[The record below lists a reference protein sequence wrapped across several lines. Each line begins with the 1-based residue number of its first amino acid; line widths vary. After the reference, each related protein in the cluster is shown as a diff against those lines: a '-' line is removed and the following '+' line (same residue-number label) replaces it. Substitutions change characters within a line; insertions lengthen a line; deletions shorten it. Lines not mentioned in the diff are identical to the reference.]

1 MAAKYRKIDPRIWDD
16 ERFRVLSPGQKLCA
30 LYTITAQS
38 NRCGIFVYSHGLAF
52 EHLGIEKMDS
62 YRIAIAKVF
71 ETLKWKYDDAAR
83 VLYIPTWWKYNPP
96 ENPKHLKGCLEDLH
110 NVPATPLLTEFKD
123 NTSYL
128 PEWGI
133 PVLKTEMADSYVK
146 AMAYQEQKQEQEQK
160 QKKSPTDS
168 CTEPSKNGRQ
178 ESREKPEDQSPIL
191 MTFPVKSKGK
201 GKNAGRQEWPLTQA
215 KLDEYQESFPDLD
228 CISVIRRMRQWCIDS
243 PVKRKSFDGMPRFV
257 TAWLSRELDKPVRN
271 QTGDWQNPDTSG
283 AERQRA
289 RLERIV

>member
-71 ETLKWKYDDAAR
+71 EILKWKYDEAAR

-168 CTEPSKNGRQ
+168 CDERSQANGRQ
-178 ESREKPEDQSPIL
+178 ESPKHEDQSPIVL
-191 MTFPVKSKGK
+191 AFPVKSKGK
-201 GKNAGRQEWPLTQA
+201 GTHAGLKEWPLRQS

-228 CISVIRRMRQWCIDS
+228 CLSVIRVARQWCIDNPS
-243 PVKRKSFDGMPRFV
+243 KRKSYSGTPGFLTR
-257 TAWLSRELDKPVRN
+257 WLGRELDRPSNGRANSESNSDRKAREL
-271 QTGDWQNPDTSG
+271 DT
-283 AERQRA
+283 A
-289 RLERIV
+289 LENS